1 MLLTSGIC
9 FYIQLILVETTT
21 VTNKVKSKHS
31 DINSVQREVVAHPFA
46 PSHPECI
53 NHLLVSNLWL
63 DVMTRWPR
71 LLFSPMKC
79 VMMKV
84 ASCMIHYFIHIASLS
99 SLSSSF
105 VAVCWEHWDTN
116 SAGCHNTHLPLMHP
130 YATLNACFL

>member
-31 DINSVQREVVAHPFA
+31 DIHSVQREVVAHPFA

-84 ASCMIHYFIHIASLS
+84 ASCMIHYFTHIASLS

-105 VAVCWEHWDTN
+105 VAVLQC
-116 SAGCHNTHLPLMHP
+116 AGNTG
-130 YATLNACFL
+130 TLTLLGVTTLICP